1 MSQEI
6 PIYLSGRVL
15 LIATNFGERLYCNIN
30 TGLPTLVQLRA
41 PQTVLL
47 SSVMFRFS
55 IRSNVL
61 KIPKSIQPLID
72 DGLVDEVIR
81 SLMSGKEAQ
90 VFLVRCGH
98 EVCCAKVYKDVVD
111 RSFKKAVQYQ
121 EGRQIRNGR
130 RQRAMENRSGFG
142 RDQQEVVWQRAEAD
156 ALLRLA
162 AAKVRVPKA
171 YGLFGGVLLMELITG
186 ADSDVA
192 PRLNDITLSM
202 EQAISGHATVMNF
215 VLRMMCIGLVH
226 GDLSEFNVLQDSE
239 GPVIIDLPQVVNA
252 AANNNAKTML
262 IRDVGNIT
270 QYYARFAPEL
280 ADTHY
285 AEEIWDLYE
294 KGEIRPD
301 LKLTGKFAFPTEA
314 ADVDAV
320 LHLIDVAYV
329 EEQERQVRMRSH
341 DLDHDDR

>member
-1 MSQEI
+1 MK
-6 PIYLSGRVL
+6 V
-15 LIATNFGERLYCNIN
+15 
-30 TGLPTLVQLRA
+30 
-41 PQTVLL
+41 
-47 SSVMFRFS
+47 
-55 IRSNVL
+55 
-61 KIPKSIQPLID
+61 PKSIKPLIE

-90 VFLVRCGH
+90 VFLVRCGN
-98 EVCCAKVYKDVVD
+98 EICCAKVYKDVVD
-111 RSFKKAVQYQ
+111 RSFKKIVQYQ

-130 RQRAMENRSGFG
+130 RQRAMDTRSKFG
-142 RDQQEVVWQRAEAD
+142 RDQQEVVWHQAEAD

-162 AAKVRVPKA
+162 AVGVRVPKA

-186 ADSDVA
+186 ADGDVA
-192 PRLNDITLSM
+192 PRLNDITLSL
-202 EQAISGHATVMNF
+202 EDAIEGHSTVMNF

-252 AANNNAKTML
+252 AANNGAKSML
-262 IRDVGNIT
+262 IRDVNNIT

-285 AEEIWDLYE
+285 AEEIWELYE
-294 KGEIRPD
+294 RGEIRPD
-301 LKLTGKFAFPTEA
+301 VKLTGKFEFPTEA

-320 LHLIDVAYV
+320 LHLIDVAYE
-329 EEQERQVRMRSH
+329 EEQERQERIR
-341 DLDHDDR
+341 DN

>member
-1 MSQEI
+1 
-6 PIYLSGRVL
+6 
-15 LIATNFGERLYCNIN
+15 
-30 TGLPTLVQLRA
+30 
-41 PQTVLL
+41 
-47 SSVMFRFS
+47 
-55 IRSNVL
+55 L
-61 KIPKSIQPLID
+61 KVPKSIQPLIE
-72 DGLVDEVIR
+72 DGIVDEVIR

-90 VFLVRCGH
+90 VFLVRCGQD
-98 EVCCAKVYKDVVD
+98 VFCAKVYKDVAD

-130 RQRAMENRSGFG
+130 RQRAMDIRSKFG
-142 RDQQEVVWQRAEAD
+142 RDQQEVVWHQAEAD

-162 AAKVRVPKA
+162 AVGVRVPKA

-186 ADSDVA
+186 VDGDVA
-192 PRLNDITLSM
+192 PRLNDITLCF
-202 EQAISGHATVMNF
+202 EDAIKGHSTVMNF

-252 AANNNAKTML
+252 AANNGAKSML
-262 IRDVGNIT
+262 MRDVNNIT

-285 AEEIWDLYE
+285 AEEIWELYE
-294 KGEIRPD
+294 RGEIRPD
-301 LKLTGKFAFPTEA
+301 LKLTGKFEFPTEA

-320 LHLIDVAYV
+320 LHLIDIAYE
-329 EEQERQVRMRSH
+329 EEQERQERIR
-341 DLDHDDR
+341 DN